1 MELKLGAEE
10 PEEREKGEGEMADL
24 VAPERRGTQTDER
37 ERESTTDNVNC
48 AVRRTTREVNAETDK
63 VWRKHQW
70 KAEAQRQP
78 K

>member
-37 ERESTTDNVNC
+37 EREHN
-48 AVRRTTREVNAETDK
+48 R
-63 VWRKHQW
+63 
-70 KAEAQRQP
+70 
-78 K
+78 